1 MPSKAASTIL
11 VCEDDPGLRLLLRL
25 AIEPRGHRVIE
36 AGEGAIA
43 ILLARNA
50 EPDLV
55 IVDMRLPDCSGIDV
69 VRRLRSETGLTAM
82 PIVMTSGSMQASD
95 QRTAEEAGVDA
106 FIQKPFD
113 LHALVDEVERLL
125 SESESY
131 RSALPLRRLH

>member
-1 MPSKAASTIL
+1 M
-11 VCEDDPGLRLLLRL
+11 
-25 AIEPRGHRVIE
+25 IE

>member
-1 MPSKAASTIL
+1 MPSKAATTIL

-36 AGEGAIA
+36 AGDGAVA
-43 ILLARNA
+43 ILLAHNV
-50 EPDLV
+50 EPDLA

-69 VRRLRSETGLTAM
+69 VRRLRREPGLAAM
-82 PIVMTSGSMQASD
+82 PIVMTTGSVQPSD
-95 QRTAEEAGVDA
+95 RRAAEDAGVDA
-106 FIQKPFD
+106 FIHKPFD
-113 LHALVDEVERLL
+113 LHALVDQVERLL